1 MYVNKKIKFT
11 NSIWINSYLLMLN
24 KMWILS
30 TFLIRYWISC
40 FVKKNNNL
48 LYYKCSETKV
58 YKQKTSDEQVLRI
71 RLIKKKSQRIL
82 SFALKLLLLY
92 KYIYILFLIFMFLR
106 LVIWLV
112 DGIFYLW
119 LRLTG
124 LSWQQS
130 RLKTVF
136 IFFLQESTLLN

>member
-92 KYIYILFLIFMFLR
+92 KYIYIYFVFNFYVFAFGYLVGWWNFLS
-106 LVIWLV
+106 LVAF
-112 DGIFYLW
+112 DRFK
-119 LRLTG
+119 LT
-124 LSWQQS
+124 
-130 RLKTVF
+130 TVA
-136 IFFLQESTLLN
+136 T